1 MAYKWWEPSLD
12 SFFEERENSNFILL
26 FCESDFVAS
35 SKCLTRR
42 RPRMKFEA
50 EKKKIFFTNSSPL
63 QAGAFFHCQK
73 IFFIIQFKPVNS
85 SRGTLKNALSASAR
99 RRFHYICQECYF
111 CYQLWHNRVGNAIDN
126 RWKKMK
132 ILFHLWLQPL
142 SSSSSLLLFPFVRL
156 QTWLR
161 IGIKR
166 RTDKKKD
173 EKTLCEEI
181 HN

>member
-1 MAYKWWEPSLD
+1 MRAIVGFLLWRERKFQFHFAILWVRLCG
-12 SFFEERENSNFILL
+12 FFQMF
-26 FCESDFVAS
+26 D
-35 SKCLTRR
+35 TTT
-42 RPRMKFEA
+42 M